1 MIICFFPSLEEVKEI
16 AKNQEYKRIPVYC
29 ELFSDIATP
38 IEVLRTLKGVSNH
51 TYMLESVEESKKWGR
66 YSFLGFDP
74 ILELTC
80 QNGAVTIKGDKN
92 SDTLNDILKQL
103 KPKIP
108 VKYSKLC
115 LRRTSLQNLSSCFH
129 LPEVLWDILLMTIS
143 NTQSQV

>member
-1 MIICFFPSLEEVKEI
+1 MFFPSLEEVKEI

-92 SDTLNDILKQL
+92 SDTLNNNTQTIETQNPSEIL
-103 KPKIP
+103 
-108 VKYSKLC
+108 KLC
-115 LRRTSLQNLSSCFH
+115 LRRTSLQNLSSCLH
-129 LPEVLWDILLMTIS
+129 LSEVLWDILLMTIS